1 MTSEDVLFLY
11 SILAENGITVW
22 VDGGWGVDALL
33 GKQTR
38 EHSDLDIAVARKD
51 NAKLRKLLE
60 NKGYSEEARDDT
72 AEWMYAMKNATGK
85 LVDVH
90 TFEYDKSGKNV
101 YGVQYPSGS
110 LTGKGVIGSQE
121 VSCISPEWMFKFK
134 TAYEPKDK
142 DLKDV
147 QALSDKFGF
156 ELPSGYTGSGDLE

>member
-1 MTSEDVLFLY
+1 VTSEDVLFLY
-11 SILAENGITVW
+11 SFLTENGIPVW

-51 NAKLRKLLE
+51 NAKLRMLLA
-60 NKGYSEEARDDT
+60 KRGYSEEARDDI
-72 AEWMYAMKNATGK
+72 AEWMYVMKNATGIQ
-85 LVDVH
+85 VDVH
-90 TFEYDKSGKNV
+90 AFEYDKSGKNV
-101 YGVQYPSGS
+101 YGVQYPFGS
-110 LTGKGVIGSQE
+110 LSGKGMIGGQE

-134 TAYEPKDK
+134 TAYEPKEK

-156 ELPSGYTGSGDLE
+156 ELPSSYTGSGDLE